1 MKAVRRLLSMF
12 FVTVIMFVY
21 YLAAPAK
28 TLADS
33 FAQEQ
38 GIEAYTD
45 GNDNVT
51 GVTDARGS
59 TVLTQ
64 YDAAKRIATQIT
76 DARNNSTAYG
86 YDSLNRV
93 NSISSGNTEIGYTYA
108 DDKLT
113 TVNVDGAVAYGLTY
127 DGFGRTISTK
137 AGASADSMAALATNA
152 YDGDTGLLT
161 QTQYGNGFTVSY
173 VYDNLDRI
181 TEVKYN
187 GTSMYRYVY
196 DGSGNL
202 YSACDAALGFT
213 IYYEY
218 DHTDRCVKSCT
229 KDNAT
234 DAIRSSYSYQYD
246 VNNNLIKLTCST
258 NGTTWATT
266 YTYDKDNRPITATL
280 ASGSAITN
288 TYDSIGRLSTK
299 SIGAYTTTLSY
310 LAGINGSQT
319 AMVSSYQNGTDAAY
333 QYEYDANGNI
343 THIQQGDTH
352 LYYQYDALNQ
362 LVREDNS
369 ILNKSIT
376 YTYDDRGNMLNKTEY
391 AYVANGGTLG
401 AAADTITYG
410 YESEYQAWADQLT
423 SYDGEAIRYDASGNP
438 TTYRGYTM
446 AWQGRRLTGATN
458 GTNTIS
464 YSYDEN
470 GIRTQKTVNGTVT
483 NYNYHGSALISQVTG
498 NDTLLFSYDAAG
510 NAAAVNYNGT
520 YYYYVR
526 NGQNDII
533 RLIDGENNTVV
544 EYAYDSWGTP
554 LSTTGTLAST
564 LGAQNPFRYRGYVYD
579 AETGLYYLQ
588 TRYYDPEVSRFINA
602 DNQLSTGSDLTG
614 LNLFAYCGNN
624 PVNRIDP
631 TGEAWWHWALGAAVV
646 AVVAVATVVTCG
658 GFAAAATA
666 VCMVGSGVAAATTA
680 STVAAGAFIGSA
692 TVYGMAVLSAAST
705 SNSVQ
710 EFNDQGNWGTVAATA
725 FGGLTGG
732 YDGYTM
738 SKAQTPTSTPTNTSR
753 GSTGR
758 TEPANL
764 REKLAMEQVKS
775 NPSAGTPLTK
785 ITLNDPRWPSS
796 EGWVKMQQIVPT
808 SQGNINIHYVY
819 NQTLKIFD
827 DFKFKP

>member
-1 MKAVRRLLSMF
+1 
-12 FVTVIMFVY
+12 MFV
-21 YLAAPAK
+21 
-28 TLADS
+28 
-33 FAQEQ
+33 F
-38 GIEAYTD
+38 
-45 GNDNVT
+45 
-51 GVTDARGS
+51 
-59 TVLTQ
+59 
-64 YDAAKRIATQIT
+64 
-76 DARNNSTAYG
+76 
-86 YDSLNRV
+86 
-93 NSISSGNTEIGYTYA
+93 
-108 DDKLT
+108 
-113 TVNVDGAVAYGLTY
+113 
-127 DGFGRTISTK
+127 
-137 AGASADSMAALATNA
+137 
-152 YDGDTGLLT
+152 
-161 QTQYGNGFTVSY
+161 
-173 VYDNLDRI
+173 
-181 TEVKYN
+181 
-187 GTSMYRYVY
+187 
-196 DGSGNL
+196 
-202 YSACDAALGFT
+202 
-213 IYYEY
+213 
-218 DHTDRCVKSCT
+218 
-229 KDNAT
+229 
-234 DAIRSSYSYQYD
+234 
-246 VNNNLIKLTCST
+246 
-258 NGTTWATT
+258 

-280 ASGSAITN
+280 ASGKAITN

-319 AMVSSYQNGTDAAY
+319 AMVSSCQNGTDAAY

-369 ILNKSIT
+369 LLNKSIT

-423 SYDGEAIRYDASGNP
+423 SYDGEAIRYDAIGNP

-458 GTNTIS
+458 GTHTIS

-510 NAAAVNYNGT
+510 NVVAVNYNGT

-579 AETGLYYLQ
+579 AETGLYYVIS
-588 TRYYDPEVSRFINA
+588 RYYDPEIGRWINA

>member
-1 MKAVRRLLSMF
+1 M
-12 FVTVIMFVY
+12 
-21 YLAAPAK
+21 
-28 TLADS
+28 
-33 FAQEQ
+33 
-38 GIEAYTD
+38 
-45 GNDNVT
+45 
-51 GVTDARGS
+51 
-59 TVLTQ
+59 
-64 YDAAKRIATQIT
+64 
-76 DARNNSTAYG
+76 
-86 YDSLNRV
+86 
-93 NSISSGNTEIGYTYA
+93 
-108 DDKLT
+108 
-113 TVNVDGAVAYGLTY
+113 DGAVLYGLTY

-181 TEVKYN
+181 TEVKYD
-187 GTSMYRYVY
+187 GTTVYKYVY

-234 DAIRSSYSYQYD
+234 GAILSSYSYQYD
-246 VNNNLIKLTCST
+246 VNNNLTKLTCST

-319 AMVSSYQNGTDAAY
+319 AMVSSCQNGTDAAY

-369 ILNKSIT
+369 LLNKSIT

-423 SYDGEAIRYDASGNP
+423 SYDGEAIRYDAIGNP

-470 GIRTQKTVNGTVT
+470 GVRTQKTVNGTVT

-498 NDTLLFSYDAAG
+498 NDTLLFSYDANG
-510 NAAAVNYNGT
+510 NVAAVNYNGT

-579 AETGLYYLQ
+579 AETGLYYVIS
-588 TRYYDPEVSRFINA
+588 RYYDPEIGRWISPEPNVDYGEFDEDSEILGYNVY
-602 DNQLSTGSDLTG
+602 
-614 LNLFAYCGNN
+614 AYCFNN
-624 PVNRIDP
+624 PVNNFDP
-631 TGEAWWHWALGAAVV
+631 DGEAVANIVGGIIGGVAGAALGYLLSDALGLKGWKKWALISA
-646 AVVAVATVVTCG
+646 ATVG
-658 GFAAAATA
+658 GA
-666 VCMVGSGVAAATTA
+666 VL
-680 STVAAGAFIGSA
+680 GAFLGPYVAKLGSSIAAKLGIKSIPKLGSQIGRLGRLVKNA
-692 TVYGMAVLSAAST
+692 KPAIK
-705 SNSVQ
+705 
-710 EFNDQGNWGTVAATA
+710 
-725 FGGLTGG
+725 GLTRHGLQRMAQRGVSQSMARNIVRSGHAIAQSGG
-732 YDGYTM
+732 KTLFFTQAGVVVLNKAGEVVTAYS
-738 SKAQTPTSTPTNTSR
+738 SKYFDA
-753 GSTGR
+753 
-758 TEPANL
+758 
-764 REKLAMEQVKS
+764 AMKEIIRQFY
-775 NPSAGTPLTK
+775 G
-785 ITLNDPRWPSS
+785 
-796 EGWVKMQQIVPT
+796 G
-808 SQGNINIHYVY
+808 
-819 NQTLKIFD
+819 
-827 DFKFKP
+827 

>member
-1 MKAVRRLLSMF
+1 M
-12 FVTVIMFVY
+12 
-21 YLAAPAK
+21 
-28 TLADS
+28 
-33 FAQEQ
+33 
-38 GIEAYTD
+38 
-45 GNDNVT
+45 
-51 GVTDARGS
+51 
-59 TVLTQ
+59 
-64 YDAAKRIATQIT
+64 
-76 DARNNSTAYG
+76 
-86 YDSLNRV
+86 
-93 NSISSGNTEIGYTYA
+93 
-108 DDKLT
+108 
-113 TVNVDGAVAYGLTY
+113 
-127 DGFGRTISTK
+127 
-137 AGASADSMAALATNA
+137 
-152 YDGDTGLLT
+152 
-161 QTQYGNGFTVSY
+161 
-173 VYDNLDRI
+173 
-181 TEVKYN
+181 
-187 GTSMYRYVY
+187 
-196 DGSGNL
+196 
-202 YSACDAALGFT
+202 
-213 IYYEY
+213 
-218 DHTDRCVKSCT
+218 
-229 KDNAT
+229 
-234 DAIRSSYSYQYD
+234 
-246 VNNNLIKLTCST
+246 
-258 NGTTWATT
+258 
-266 YTYDKDNRPITATL
+266 
-280 ASGSAITN
+280 
-288 TYDSIGRLSTK
+288 
-299 SIGAYTTTLSY
+299 
-310 LAGINGSQT
+310 
-319 AMVSSYQNGTDAAY
+319 
-333 QYEYDANGNI
+333 
-343 THIQQGDTH
+343 
-352 LYYQYDALNQ
+352 
-362 LVREDNS
+362 
-369 ILNKSIT
+369 
-376 YTYDDRGNMLNKTEY
+376 
-391 AYVANGGTLG
+391 
-401 AAADTITYG
+401 
-410 YESEYQAWADQLT
+410 
-423 SYDGEAIRYDASGNP
+423 
-438 TTYRGYTM
+438 
-446 AWQGRRLTGATN
+446 
-458 GTNTIS
+458 
-464 YSYDEN
+464 
-470 GIRTQKTVNGTVT
+470 
-483 NYNYHGSALISQVTG
+483 
-498 NDTLLFSYDAAG
+498 
-510 NAAAVNYNGT
+510 VNYNGT

-526 NGQNDII
+526 NGQNDVI

-579 AETGLYYLQ
+579 AETGLYYVAS
-588 TRYYDPEVSRFINA
+588 RYYDPEIGRWINA

>member
-1 MKAVRRLLSMF
+1 M
-12 FVTVIMFVY
+12 
-21 YLAAPAK
+21 
-28 TLADS
+28 
-33 FAQEQ
+33 
-38 GIEAYTD
+38 
-45 GNDNVT
+45 
-51 GVTDARGS
+51 
-59 TVLTQ
+59 
-64 YDAAKRIATQIT
+64 
-76 DARNNSTAYG
+76 
-86 YDSLNRV
+86 
-93 NSISSGNTEIGYTYA
+93 
-108 DDKLT
+108 
-113 TVNVDGAVAYGLTY
+113 DGAVLYGLTY

-137 AGASADSMAALATNA
+137 AGSSADSMAALATNA

-173 VYDNLDRI
+173 VYENLDRI
-181 TEVKYN
+181 TEVKYD
-187 GTSMYRYVY
+187 GTTVYKYVY

-234 DAIRSSYSYQYD
+234 GVILSSYSYQYD

-280 ASGSAITN
+280 ASGKAITN

-319 AMVSSYQNGTDAAY
+319 AMVSSCQNGTDAAY

-369 ILNKSIT
+369 LLNKSIT
-376 YTYDDRGNMLNKTEY
+376 YTYDDRGNILNKTEY

-510 NAAAVNYNGT
+510 NVVAVNYNGNYNGT
-520 YYYYVR
+520 Y
-526 NGQNDII
+526 
-533 RLIDGENNTVV
+533 
-544 EYAYDSWGTP
+544 
-554 LSTTGTLAST
+554 
-564 LGAQNPFRYRGYVYD
+564 
-579 AETGLYYLQ
+579 
-588 TRYYDPEVSRFINA
+588 
-602 DNQLSTGSDLTG
+602 
-614 LNLFAYCGNN
+614 
-624 PVNRIDP
+624 
-631 TGEAWWHWALGAAVV
+631 
-646 AVVAVATVVTCG
+646 
-658 GFAAAATA
+658 
-666 VCMVGSGVAAATTA
+666 
-680 STVAAGAFIGSA
+680 
-692 TVYGMAVLSAAST
+692 
-705 SNSVQ
+705 
-710 EFNDQGNWGTVAATA
+710 
-725 FGGLTGG
+725 
-732 YDGYTM
+732 
-738 SKAQTPTSTPTNTSR
+738 
-753 GSTGR
+753 
-758 TEPANL
+758 
-764 REKLAMEQVKS
+764 
-775 NPSAGTPLTK
+775 
-785 ITLNDPRWPSS
+785 
-796 EGWVKMQQIVPT
+796 
-808 SQGNINIHYVY
+808 
-819 NQTLKIFD
+819 
-827 DFKFKP
+827 